1 MKKIVIALAMALALA
16 GCATV
21 QQAVDSVGNAIS
33 VVTTSVANPVTRERL
48 YEFENGMIVAFAG
61 LNAYKAACVKGAIP
75 SGCRATIRGLQAY
88 TRQLPAQLTIVR
100 GFVKN
105 NDQVNAAL
113 AYATLQQM
121 YAEFKASATANGVK
135 VQ

>member
-1 MKKIVIALAMALALA
+1 MKKVVIALTVALALG

-21 QQAVDSVGNAIS
+21 QQAVDSVGNAIG
-33 VVTTSVANPVTRERL
+33 VVTTTVANPVTRERL

-61 LNAYKAACVKGAIP
+61 LNAYKAACVRGALP
-75 SGCRATIRGLQAY
+75 QGCRTTIRGLQTY